1 MVMSNVIA
9 QLILNFSWAE
19 NLVRLTPA
27 GQAMFVL
34 IDMSN
39 SNIVMAL
46 VTSVVAIAAVLALS
60 YVKFRREELK

>member
-1 MVMSNVIA
+1 
-9 QLILNFSWAE
+9 
-19 NLVRLTPA
+19 
-27 GQAMFVL
+27 MFVL